1 MLPAC
6 DVFIMVEFFFYVCV
20 SFPLMSWQ
28 LYQFLIIGFTSA
40 FNRFA
45 FNLTVIIRNANIQ
58 NVFFL
63 FNMNKILIILNER
76 DNNL

>member
-1 MLPAC
+1 
-6 DVFIMVEFFFYVCV
+6 
-20 SFPLMSWQ
+20 MSWMGGVRQ

-45 FNLTVIIRNANIQ
+45 FNLTVIIKNANIQ

-63 FNMNKILIILNER
+63 FNMNKIQITLNGQQSLRESS
-76 DNNL
+76 